1 MRATFRIKRRIF
13 PRLYEEF
20 CDYIICTVEVLTCSK
35 NVGKTDVTLKG
46 YLPSC
51 APYFIYEANN
61 IWQRDDGTW
70 ATERKKTSF
79 KLHEDLRVNGLM
91 HMLMHEFP
99 KANAILQTDAVRR
112 YTAETA
118 IRAIQEMVKRGDLV
132 TDSSGTESPKID
144 VRFIRALPIMTDV
157 IIDCC
162 DLFRVGYM
170 EPIIALYAKQ
180 NAKVYKRLSR
190 MSAATLQE
198 LHGVMDTDPLSMCYK
213 TVATARFELPAM
225 SFDALL
231 GYVRKH
237 PDKYKPYQLCAARI
251 LAFWRKQRAID
262 SAMTLDD
269 LRAEY
274 VKCHGRDVGYFLQAF
289 WSLVRCKELHYENG
303 CVTETKQAKRCH
315 VIVDALTQIGGRNHD
330 VFRDICGKGVP
341 CIPKVLTDEQ
351 TRAAEH
357 MLRYPLTIVT
367 GPPGRGKTS
376 LIEFAACYFKAPC
389 IVSFVGTNVAT
400 HRERMNGRVEMSNT
414 AHYIYHTARSAKH
427 GETWASRYTSLVWD
441 EFSNVHEA
449 LFSNVLGVL
458 PSLARI
464 VLVLDPWQ
472 IHPLKSGCPGMDL
485 MDQFPQHCMTLTENL
500 RVAPRA
506 RYMADAIMHVLQG
519 RPERIEWSTALT
531 DLECMTVLDMHT
543 PVTDMMNARLQQQ
556 LHTIIS
562 HCMHH
567 PDVYGVHSVMDIQ
580 FVTFKKR
587 VRDVLN
593 IAIECVVRGLGLVR
607 PVDAI
612 QLRPGIDLYVGAKIC
627 VRGESFGATPEYD
640 AIRNGDVGTI
650 SYCRVTALGTEVTF
664 AGGKRMLLS
673 KRMHV
678 DPSSIHY
685 GHVITCNA
693 AQGAEY
699 NTVVGVM
706 HDDCGGH
713 KWITRGHVHVMGS
726 RARNAFIMIGN
737 SGTRAAYERICRRM
751 EPRRC
756 TKLQHALR
764 NNNDVLDASLNNG
777 SVCPD
782 IVDPATLTLSTEP
795 CAPTVDQEHKRRRT

>member
-1 MRATFRIKRRIF
+1 MMMRATFRIKRRIF
-13 PRLYEEF
+13 PRSYEEF
-20 CDYIICTVEVLTCSK
+20 SDYIICSIEVLTCNK
-35 NVGKTDVTLKG
+35 NVNNKTDVTLKG

-51 APYFIYEANN
+51 APYFIYEAEN

-70 ATERKKTSF
+70 ATERNKTSF

-99 KANAILQTDAVRR
+99 KANAILQTDAIRR

-118 IRAIQEMVKRGDLV
+118 IRAIQEMIKCGDLV
-132 TDSSGTESPKID
+132 TDDGDSPKID

-157 IIDCC
+157 VIDCC

-170 EPIIALYAKQ
+170 EPIVALYAKQ
-180 NAKVYKRLSR
+180 NAKVYKRLCR

-198 LHGVMDTDPLSMCYK
+198 LHSVMDTDPLSMCYK
-213 TVATARFELPAM
+213 TVASARFDLPAM
-225 SFDALL
+225 TYDALL

-237 PDKYKPYQLCAARI
+237 PDKYKPYELCAARI

-269 LRAEY
+269 LRSEY
-274 VKCHGRDVGYFLQAF
+274 VKCHGRDVGHFLQAF

-303 CVTETKQAKRCH
+303 CVTEAKQAKRCH
-315 VIVDALTQIGGRNHD
+315 IIVDALTQLASNSKG
-330 VFRDICGKGVP
+330 VFRDMYGKGVP

-357 MLRYPLTIVT
+357 MLAYPLTIVT

-376 LIEFAACYFKAPC
+376 LIEFSACYFAAPC
-389 IVSFVGTNVAT
+389 IVSFVGTNVAS
-400 HRERMNGRVEMSNT
+400 HRDRMNGRVEMSNT
-414 AHYIYHTARSAKH
+414 AHYIYHTARNAKH

-449 LFSNVLGVL
+449 LFSNVLQVL
-458 PSLARI
+458 PSLGRV

-472 IHPLKSGCPGMDL
+472 IHPLKAGCPGMDL
-485 MDQFPQHCMTLTENL
+485 MDRFPAHCMTLTENL

-519 RPERIEWSTALT
+519 TPERIEWSTALA
-531 DLECMTVLDMHT
+531 DLECMTVLDMNT
-543 PVTDMMNARLQQQ
+543 PVTDVMNPRLQQH
-556 LHTIIS
+556 LHQIIS
-562 HCMHH
+562 HCMRH
-567 PDVYGVHSVMDIQ
+567 PDVYNVHNVMDIQ
-580 FVTFKKR
+580 FITFKKR
-587 VRDVLN
+587 VRDALN
-593 IAIECVVRGLGLVR
+593 IAIERIVRDLGLVR

-612 QLRPGIDLYVGAKIC
+612 QLRPGVDLYVGAKIC
-627 VRGESFGATPEYD
+627 VRGENFGATPEYD

-650 SYCRVTALGTEVTF
+650 TYCRVMPLGTEVTF

-678 DPSSIHY
+678 NPSSIHY

-706 HDDCGGH
+706 HDGCGGD

-726 RARNAFIMIGN
+726 RARNAFIMAGN
-737 SGTRAAYERICRRM
+737 TGTRAAYERMCHRL
-751 EPRRC
+751 EPRRS
-756 TKLQHALR
+756 TKLQH
-764 NNNDVLDASLNNG
+764 VLGSLGELNEAAQEA
-777 SVCPD
+777 CPV
-782 IVDPATLTLSTEP
+782 IVDPQTLTLSTEP
-795 CAPTVDQEHKRRRT
+795 CAPTMDQEHKRRRT